1 MWPDCEADSGIGE
14 IFFFFSAGQ
23 GLATVGVGA
32 GIDGC
37 WEWPTSGKSVGG
49 AWSLEL
55 LGVGS

>member
-14 IFFFFSAGQ
+14 IFFFSAGQ